1 MIPNNICVVR
11 STNKGCTHWCIH
23 EASRSMSKNGFVWK
37 CSSKIPWTILLP
49 FKKLQFSSG
58 YPYGISK
65 KTWIKRNGSTPRYG
79 SKLGNPPSKH
89 GWSWLGHPRSK
100 WRFLEGEPPMAQ
112 FSNGSWWISSFA
124 SGSWRKSIRKGGFTI
139 KNGGLAINKMVVEPT
154 RNGFSMIQFDLQYF
168 HYPLNYP
175 KPTSLA
181 PENPRSQRKELFSN
195 SSTHGYVARS
205 STLVVGSPMSCP
217 SKPQA
222 KVPWQHMDPSCGIK
236 QLGMDKA
243 IPKGQ
248 PWKADYSIFFA
259 APGSTL
265 THITMKFGKSVSAF
279 PMESGSSNQTSPF
292 FLGNIS
298 LVLLIFI
305 RWKSSNTS
313 EGPKTIP
320 WETLLLVL
328 HQIHQHPQ
336 RFRLG
341 PISGAMAPLW
351 WLWFWFVSWELSWL
365 CLKMET
371 LPPNF

>member
-1 MIPNNICVVR
+1 
-11 STNKGCTHWCIH
+11 
-23 EASRSMSKNGFVWK
+23 
-37 CSSKIPWTILLP
+37 
-49 FKKLQFSSG
+49 
-58 YPYGISK
+58 
-65 KTWIKRNGSTPRYG
+65 
-79 SKLGNPPSKH
+79 
-89 GWSWLGHPRSK
+89 
-100 WRFLEGEPPMAQ
+100 
-112 FSNGSWWISSFA
+112 
-124 SGSWRKSIRKGGFTI
+124 
-139 KNGGLAINKMVVEPT
+139 MVVEPT

-195 SSTHGYVARS
+195 SSTHGYMARS

-279 PMESGSSNQTSPF
+279 PMESGSSNQTSHF
-292 FLGNIS
+292 F
-298 LVLLIFI
+298 
-305 RWKSSNTS
+305 
-313 EGPKTIP
+313 
-320 WETLLLVL
+320 
-328 HQIHQHPQ
+328 
-336 RFRLG
+336 
-341 PISGAMAPLW
+341 
-351 WLWFWFVSWELSWL
+351 
-365 CLKMET
+365 
-371 LPPNF
+371 